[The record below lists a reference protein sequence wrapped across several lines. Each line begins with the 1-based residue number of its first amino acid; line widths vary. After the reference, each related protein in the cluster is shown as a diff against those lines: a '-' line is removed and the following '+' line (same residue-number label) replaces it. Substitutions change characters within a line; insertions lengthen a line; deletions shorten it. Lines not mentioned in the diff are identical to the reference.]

1 LPLIKPRL
9 QVERLRSTA
18 PPSTTAVT
26 IALRARF
33 DQKPSAH
40 AMQISIYSS
49 IQLAKC
55 SRRRACKKCVL
66 IYTYM
71 LGFPAAEKGSSI
83 LSRPYRKMPAC
94 VCVQNSALH
103 YTHFHGS
110 SAALFFA
117 LRWPVFLPL
126 CSCVRIMVP
135 LWVITALYFEAA
147 LQDFQKGNESV
158 LVHKCLL
165 SDAL

>member
-1 LPLIKPRL
+1 MPLIKPRL

-55 SRRRACKKCVL
+55 SRPPLSSARMQKVCVL
-66 IYTYM
+66 IYVYM

-94 VCVQNSALH
+94 VCAKFSSP

-126 CSCVRIMVP
+126 CSCVRIIVP

-147 LQDFQKGNESV
+147 LQDFQKGNECIS
-158 LVHKCLL
+158 
-165 SDAL
+165 A